1 MSLLEV
7 ANLEIRFGRHR
18 RPGLADLSFTIE
30 AGERVGMIGESG
42 SGKTI
47 TALAIMGLLPPTAHA
62 TGKVLLSGTDM
73 ISTPDRELSRL
84 RGDKVGM
91 VFQEPMT
98 ALDPTMKVGRQVGE
112 AIRLHY
118 RNTDLPAR
126 EFVCEAFAD
135 LDLADPERI
144 ADSYPHQLSGG
155 QRQRVMIAMATI
167 NQPDLLLCDE
177 PTTALDVTVQATV
190 LDLLRRKLDQ
200 RDTACLF
207 ISHDLA
213 VVSQIADRC
222 LVLKDGKLVCDASI
236 SDTLNRPT
244 HPYVAQLVAAAFA
257 NERGVYE

>member
-1 MSLLEV
+1 MSLLAV
-7 ANLEIRFGRHR
+7 SNLEIRFGRHR
-18 RPGLADLSFTIE
+18 RLGLADLSFSIE

-47 TALAIMGLLPPTAHA
+47 TALAIMGLLPPTAHVA
-62 TGKVLLSGTDM
+62 GKVILAGTDM
-73 ISTPDRELSRL
+73 VATPDRELTSL

-91 VFQEPMT
+91 VFQEPKT

-118 RNTDLPAR
+118 RDSVVSAR
-126 EFVCEAFAD
+126 DFVCEAFAD

-190 LDLLRRKLDQ
+190 LALLRRRLDQ
-200 RDTACLF
+200 NDTACLF

-222 LVLKDGKLVCDASI
+222 LVLKDGELVSDASI
-236 SDTLNRPT
+236 ADTLARPS
-244 HPYVAQLVAAAFA
+244 HPYVEQLVAAAVA